1 MLVRPGRMVFNAGFE
16 RVVDRRMDLS
26 LIVRGFAAEG
36 GARHI
41 AEIAV
46 PVGADIDE
54 YDVAMSDDL
63 VAAGRRNLVPTA
75 LKTKFIR

>member
-1 MLVRPGRMVFNAGFE
+1 MAVRAT
-16 RVVDRRMDLS
+16 
-26 LIVRGFAAEG
+26 
-36 GARHI
+36 
-41 AEIAV
+41 
-46 PVGADIDE
+46 ADIDE